1 MGFEQATSDPCLFK
15 KIMNGKKVN
24 IIVYVDNLLISGK
37 VEDVNYI
44 VKSLPE
50 QYEVKDLGE
59 DSYII

>member
-1 MGFEQATSDPCLFK
+1 
-15 KIMNGKKVN
+15 MNGNKVN
-24 IIVYVDNLLISGK
+24 IMVYVDNLLISG
-37 VEDVNYI
+37 EEEGVNYI